1 MSQVTF
7 LVFFVGAFVRSCLPV
22 YWCSR
27 IDRTCD
33 RQFMSRKICSTDHYD
48 HHWFINLW
56 WWSADSLYSLLFTLS
71 HLICS
76 KKQILPAAVL
86 AAISAGCWTWSM
98 SGPGSPSVQN
108 VIAMIVLEHHLRLR
122 LFPSLLTANRNVF

>member
-1 MSQVTF
+1 MNIHILVLVIAIILFGLLAFKQMSALILAPLVTS
-7 LVFFVGAFVRSCLPV
+7 FVIICSGMPILDSLKNLICHKLLFGILCRSFVRSCLPV

-56 WWSADSLYSLLFTLS
+56 WCQR
-71 HLICS
+71 IRC
-76 KKQILPAAVL
+76 ILCYLPYR
-86 AAISAGCWTWSM
+86 T
-98 SGPGSPSVQN
+98 
-108 VIAMIVLEHHLRLR
+108 
-122 LFPSLLTANRNVF
+122 